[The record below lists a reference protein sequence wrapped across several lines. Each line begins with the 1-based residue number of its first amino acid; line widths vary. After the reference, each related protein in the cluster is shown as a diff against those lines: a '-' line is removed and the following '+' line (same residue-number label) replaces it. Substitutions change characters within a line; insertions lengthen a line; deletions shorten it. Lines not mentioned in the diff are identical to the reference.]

1 MLEKGFDAEVLT
13 MLNSER
19 NEVEYENQG
28 KLQVNRFKHDNITF
42 FNAKLFE
49 HLIRNNYSLIHLHS
63 INWDTN
69 YLSWIASRL
78 KKTPLVFTIHDPICL
93 IPLMEP
99 QSKASFWQKTRAIRN
114 VKLARDSK
122 TCVLVAFTN
131 VQAASYKRLGIKNVK
146 VIPHAVDTKVFE
158 NTPDNKMREKYGLDE
173 FNILCVGVAQQRK
186 GQRFLINS
194 MPKILKEYP
203 KTKLLLAG
211 NTYFRSQTEYVFLK
225 SLVNKLGLEEKV
237 SFLNDVPKTD
247 LIQLYLLSTLF
258 ALPTE
263 TEMFG
268 IVFLEAMAAGLPIV
282 ATNKPYL
289 QEIVG
294 EAGILVDRQQD
305 FIETAIM
312 RLLGDQKL
320 RNELGNAGK
329 ARVQKDYRLIWSS
342 KNIGN
347 CIIQYW
353 IIDKRIKKTSD
364 LGSEISRTSLINLTK
379 TIACV

>member
-19 NEVEYENQG
+19 NELEYENQG
-28 KLQVNRFKHDNITF
+28 RLQINRFAHDNMTF
-42 FNAKLFE
+42 FNARLFQ
-49 HLIRNNYSLIHLHS
+49 HLIHNNYSLIHLHS

-69 YLSWIASRL
+69 YLSWIASRV
-78 KKTPLVFTIHDPICL
+78 KRIPLVFTIHDPICL

-99 QSKASFWQKTRAIRN
+99 QSKASLWQKTRAIRN
-114 VKLARDSK
+114 VKLTRDSK

-131 VQAASYKRLGIKNVK
+131 VQAESYNRLGIKNVK

-158 NTPDNKMREKYGLDE
+158 SIPDKEIQKKYGLDE

-211 NTYFRSQTEYVFLK
+211 NTYFRSSTEYVILK
-225 SLVNKLGLEEKV
+225 SLVNKLCLEDKV
-237 SFLNDVPKTD
+237 LFLNDVPKTE
-247 LIQLYLLSTLF
+247 LIQLYLSSTLF

-268 IVFLEAMAAGLPIV
+268 IVFLEAMAAGLPII
-282 ATNKPYL
+282 ATDKPYL

-294 EAGILVDRQQD
+294 DGEAGVLVERRQD
-305 FIETAIM
+305 CIENAIM

-320 RNELGNAGK
+320 RNKLGNAGR
-329 ARVQKDYRLIWSS
+329 ARVQKNYRLDLV
-342 KNIGN
+342 
-347 CIIQYW
+347 IQKHWELYN
-353 IIDKRIKKTSD
+353 
-364 LGSEISRTSLINLTK
+364 SLLEN
-379 TIACV
+379 